1 MKLLTKAAY
10 TDAVSERE
18 KHNLD
23 IAYRAAL
30 EAIVMLEN
38 NNALPFEDKKVALY
52 GAGIAETIKGGT
64 GSGEVNERHS
74 VSILEGFKA
83 DGFDILNE
91 RLHIDYKAK
100 YEQAQVD
107 FVKNQRK
114 KLYLN
119 LPKMMTTLFEPFQAP
134 DFFDITEDNICKST
148 DNCVYVLSRQ
158 AGEGGDRKA
167 EKGDFYITDRELQ
180 DIKLLSKAY
189 NNFVLIINCGS
200 QMDMSFLDEIENIG
214 AVLFI
219 CQLGTQGGK
228 AVADICCGKATPSGK
243 LADTWAKKYSDIPF
257 SNEYSYLNGNLKDE
271 YYKEGLY
278 VGYRYFDSFGV
289 EPRYPFGYGLSYT
302 DFDIRCKKVSLNKTK
317 VTIDSEVKNIGKQYS
332 GKEVL
337 QVYISSP
344 KGKLDKE
351 YQSLIAFVKTKMLAP
366 GESQDA
372 KIDFDLSRASSYRES
387 DASYVL
393 EQGDYIVR
401 LGNSSRNTNAV
412 AVLNFD
418 NEVIVSKHTNICPT
432 DNTFDELTS
441 PERKA
446 EDLSGVEVINVD
458 TDAFDT
464 VVIDY
469 TQPEECKDER
479 VQKIL
484 NSLSVNDM
492 AEICVGIGMFGG
504 KTGFTLPGS
513 VGNTTSKFW
522 DKGLA
527 NVALCD
533 GPAGIR
539 IQKRSAVTKGG
550 KVKTVDSALGVFDI
564 LMPDF
569 VKKAINGNPDKDTL
583 IYQYVTAFPVASAVA
598 QTWNTDIVYE
608 IGKAVYA
615 EMKEYGCTYWLAP
628 AVNIHRNPLCG
639 RNFEYYSEDP
649 YLTGEMV
656 AAMTQGVQQEDGFYV
671 TVKHFA
677 CNNQE
682 DNRNKV
688 CSHVSERVLREIYLR
703 GFETA
708 VCKGHAKSIMTA
720 YNKIN
725 GTYCANS
732 HDLCTKVLRN
742 EWKFDGVVMTDWF
755 ASMLGNVDDA
765 LCMSAGN
772 DLIMPGG
779 SVFKQKII
787 MAVKTGKITLADLRR
802 CCSNVIKSIL
812 NSDIQKEYIDDA
824 KK

>member
-91 RLHIDYKAK
+91 QLHIDYKAK
-100 YEQAQVD
+100 YDQAQID

-243 LADTWAKKYSDIPF
+243 LADTWAKRYSDIPF

-302 DFDIRCKKVSLNKTK
+302 DFDIRCKKVSVNKTK
-317 VTIDSEVKNIGKQYS
+317 VTIDAEVKNIGKQYS

-351 YQSLIAFVKTKMLAP
+351 
-366 GESQDA
+366 
-372 KIDFDLSRASSYRES
+372 
-387 DASYVL
+387 
-393 EQGDYIVR
+393 
-401 LGNSSRNTNAV
+401 
-412 AVLNFD
+412 
-418 NEVIVSKHTNICPT
+418 
-432 DNTFDELTS
+432 
-441 PERKA
+441 
-446 EDLSGVEVINVD
+446 
-458 TDAFDT
+458 
-464 VVIDY
+464 
-469 TQPEECKDER
+469 
-479 VQKIL
+479 
-484 NSLSVNDM
+484 
-492 AEICVGIGMFGG
+492 
-504 KTGFTLPGS
+504 
-513 VGNTTSKFW
+513 
-522 DKGLA
+522 
-527 NVALCD
+527 
-533 GPAGIR
+533 
-539 IQKRSAVTKGG
+539 
-550 KVKTVDSALGVFDI
+550 
-564 LMPDF
+564 
-569 VKKAINGNPDKDTL
+569 
-583 IYQYVTAFPVASAVA
+583 
-598 QTWNTDIVYE
+598 
-608 IGKAVYA
+608 
-615 EMKEYGCTYWLAP
+615 
-628 AVNIHRNPLCG
+628 
-639 RNFEYYSEDP
+639 
-649 YLTGEMV
+649 
-656 AAMTQGVQQEDGFYV
+656 
-671 TVKHFA
+671 
-677 CNNQE
+677 
-682 DNRNKV
+682 
-688 CSHVSERVLREIYLR
+688 
-703 GFETA
+703 
-708 VCKGHAKSIMTA
+708 
-720 YNKIN
+720 
-725 GTYCANS
+725 
-732 HDLCTKVLRN
+732 
-742 EWKFDGVVMTDWF
+742 
-755 ASMLGNVDDA
+755 
-765 LCMSAGN
+765 
-772 DLIMPGG
+772 
-779 SVFKQKII
+779 
-787 MAVKTGKITLADLRR
+787 
-802 CCSNVIKSIL
+802 
-812 NSDIQKEYIDDA
+812 
-824 KK
+824 